1 MINNNEFF
9 YNRYYKKWLFIL
21 QAERLVIE
29 RYTYDKTIVSASYLQ
44 FVQFLLK
51 LSIFNS
57 DPFTNQLF
65 TFIKETLLL
74 P

>member
-29 RYTYDKTIVSASYLQ
+29 RYTYDKTIVSASCNLYSFYL
-44 FVQFLLK
+44 
-51 LSIFNS
+51 N
-57 DPFTNQLF
+57 
-65 TFIKETLLL
+65 
-74 P
+74 